1 MREMASMV
9 LVDVG
14 SLRTISRRI
23 APVSGA
29 RLDEVK
35 GPAIIPVATKRVDID
50 GMPYVCKY
58 CRL

>member
-14 SLRTISRRI
+14 SLRTISRRM
-23 APVSGA
+23 APVSAA

-35 GPAIIPVATKRVDID
+35 GPAISPVAIKRWI
-50 GMPYVCKY
+50 
-58 CRL
+58 